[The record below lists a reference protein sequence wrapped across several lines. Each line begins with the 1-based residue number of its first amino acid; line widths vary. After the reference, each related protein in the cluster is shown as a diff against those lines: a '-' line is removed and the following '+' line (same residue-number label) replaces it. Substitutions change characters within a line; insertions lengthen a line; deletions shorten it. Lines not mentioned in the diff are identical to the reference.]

1 MVLAALFTALIILA
15 ADARMQNSVEVNNED
30 NPLNLPK
37 NPLVI
42 QMSKEDHSYEN
53 RSPRIE
59 YRGYYKFCVG
69 RVVGSPVGDNV
80 WNPINQ
86 TAYQNYYFRYVKVDM
101 TECKF
106 NIYSKFPKIQ
116 ELFYDSDRTY
126 YPYFD
131 NNGYNVSLPFKQ
143 ATFSSFYFLIY
154 NPQRT
159 PEYKFKVRWTAY
171 IDLGEY
177 PDPSVP
183 IDEHYEPDAFDPA
196 SYIWKF
202 DD

>member
-86 TAYQNYYFRYVKVDM
+86 TTYQNHYFRYVKVDM

-106 NIYSKFPKIQ
+106 HSYHVPKIQ
-116 ELFYDSDRTY
+116 ELFFDNDQTD
-126 YPYFD
+126 YPYCD
-131 NNGYNVSLPFKQ
+131 NYGYNVSLPFEQ

-154 NPQRT
+154 NPRGT

-171 IDLGEY
+171 VFLEEY
-177 PDPSVP
+177 PDPSAP